1 LFLTVFVFQPYPTVI
16 TSISVLFAS
25 LVGLTISN
33 FHQRQIDVH
42 RSMVAE
48 VHNLRALQSLL
59 GSPAASAS
67 FPAEQLQRARALVQ
81 QHSDTLFSPKYSTAA
96 ERKNAHAYIEAGIP
110 ALVLW
115 CNDQVLHRQ
124 RMDEGGDDDNSLRQR
139 RDQNEPLYRTAATAE
154 AIEAQVRTLAQ
165 NLMNERGRR
174 WMALQTAPFPMVHFL
189 TLTLLA
195 LSIVVSFLVATAQA
209 EFIFLRGL
217 PVRLL
222 WSVLITS
229 FTALG
234 VVVFDLARPFRGA
247 YHAY

>member
-1 LFLTVFVFQPYPTVI
+1 MTRYCIDNNKWTTVAT
-16 TSISVLFAS
+16 TT
-25 LVGLTISN
+25 TI
-33 FHQRQIDVH
+33 
-42 RSMVAE
+42 
-48 VHNLRALQSLL
+48 
-59 GSPAASAS
+59 
-67 FPAEQLQRARALVQ
+67 
-81 QHSDTLFSPKYSTAA
+81 
-96 ERKNAHAYIEAGIP
+96 RKK
-110 ALVLW
+110 
-115 CNDQVLHRQ
+115 R
-124 RMDEGGDDDNSLRQR
+124 RR
-139 RDQNEPLYRTAATAE
+139 RDQTEPLHRTAATAE